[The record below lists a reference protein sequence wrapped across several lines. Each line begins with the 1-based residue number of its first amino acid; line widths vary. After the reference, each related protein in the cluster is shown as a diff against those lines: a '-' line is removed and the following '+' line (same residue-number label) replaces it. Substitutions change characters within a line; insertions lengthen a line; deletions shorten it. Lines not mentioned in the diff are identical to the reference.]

1 MGFCG
6 TFVAPLSGLESS
18 PGSTQL
24 LSSSSFISHSNLG
37 SHHTTSASASTS
49 TLPSPW
55 PIEDPRSIES
65 AERGVLLP
73 VRLDFGAVR
82 PGSAARRQ
90 RSQESTRESLKSV
103 KGPGLTFP
111 LWLLSPRLSLN
122 FSSPLS
128 LSLPLFSTPHPWRG
142 ERVGT
147 VR

>member
-37 SHHTTSASASTS
+37 SHHTTSASTS

-55 PIEDPRSIES
+55 PIEDPRSIQS